1 MFFTIENN
9 LANWEFTAADIFA
22 NAKLKILNYK
32 LTPAD
37 KLLDNYLKTFHH
49 VNLIEACIYLL
60 SDCKIYRDKDNTLI
74 VKFNT
79 TKADK
84 LAALITYGNRQ
95 VRGSKILSNAF
106 GRTLKNSQADKRKEV
121 VVDGS

>member
-1 MFFTIENN
+1 MVFTIENN
-9 LANWEFTAADIFA
+9 LANWEFTASDIFT

-32 LTPAD
+32 LAPSD
-37 KLLDNYLKTFHH
+37 KLLDNYLKTFHN

-79 TKADK
+79 IKADK

-106 GRTLKNSQADKRKEV
+106 GRILKNSQADKKKEV
-121 VVDGS
+121 VVNGS